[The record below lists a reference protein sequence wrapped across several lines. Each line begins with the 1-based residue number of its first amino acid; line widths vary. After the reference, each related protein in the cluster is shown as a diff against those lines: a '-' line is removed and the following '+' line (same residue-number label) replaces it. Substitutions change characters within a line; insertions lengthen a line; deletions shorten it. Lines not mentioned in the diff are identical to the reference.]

1 LFYGFQIELDQI
13 HQRLSNQRKR
23 AIGSCAVVLWGPPG
37 CGKTHLAREYLW
49 RHRDDF
55 QSGIFWIDCRSE
67 ESIYKS
73 FWEIAQA
80 AALLGAADVSGRGR
94 DWNGATTF
102 VEAVRKWFES
112 KEGWLIVFDSVT
124 FDSEDEILTF
134 MKFIPDSKGNS
145 IIFTSVD
152 RTLAKRQRLLYP
164 AAVKVSPLSVDDARR
179 LLYKGLD
186 IKNPTPVQ
194 EAKATE
200 LVKYYECLPLA
211 IHAAGHVLTAKGK
224 ALEKFHVR
232 SYPTSKR
239 LAEPYAEIMQDLR
252 ENFHHE
258 AINLIN
264 LLGFFGHSVPVAM
277 LQLGRRALRGFNVE
291 IRSIDREGSTRRD
304 LETTIATLIK
314 YGMVERT
321 LRCYNIERTDS
332 LNSQPSLITTG
343 GDSSPELMQGSVRE
357 DAIAKRPESS
367 LESSS
372 TRSTTYSID
381 ILQVHTVIQGF
392 CRDELRLK
400 DKEMYW
406 WWLII
411 AVELFRLSYFS
422 ADERIRAPGG
432 QGLVRDYREYET
444 HAARLYSHFPKDK
457 HAASVNVQKA
467 RHELRKVIRAIKRE
481 IENRSPSQTF
491 RSARQEVQISIFE
504 HTSST
509 SSDGPDT
516 PMSTPSRS
524 STWALEGLQSKSES
538 PIQIE
543 NGYRDII
550 SGAAGSGEVS
560 SEEDH
565 GYLSGFDDSMMS
577 SIVTERRRS
586 IPELQMASSAEGLE
600 RLHNGPSSRRSSF
613 LQAIFKGHPAK
624 PKHKDLGDWRPVP
637 APPSLIY
644 ADVRTT
650 ASSRASSID
659 DHRPISAG
667 SQAEA
672 ALAAVHRFSP
682 PASRGGQIKS
692 PNQPATAEP
701 KTPKQPL
708 GMKSPN
714 LSLSPLALE
723 FNPNQPHYSGKST
736 PSTRYHSR
744 SLTTSPPL
752 LQIPPVRNT
761 NLNTQS
767 LTTLPIEENTSY
779 THRIPSFNMPRAL
792 PLSRNFNMTQ
802 SDVLPMPPPYLPTGY
817 ASQPM
822 SRDGSRESSHSLAT
836 APAGPG
842 ATSLSPPSTYSYLRR
857 TPPTSTD
864 ALATSYS
871 NNHLNRI
878 GDWAATSTS
887 PTGSTP
893 LAPVIS
899 LDGAGPGVVQFGS
912 ASPVNI
918 YEARTRADEHAR
930 RLMLFET
937 GTFRANH
944 PRAPVSAG
952 VQRASSNNNEAGMQG
967 LGLEFNMR

>member
-13 HQRLSNQRKR
+13 HQRLSNPKKR

-37 CGKTHLAREYLW
+37 SGKTHLAREYLW
-49 RHRDDF
+49 RHRDNF
-55 QSGIFWIDCRSE
+55 PSGIFWIDCRSE

-73 FWEIAQA
+73 FWEVAQA
-80 AALLGAADVSGRGR
+80 AALLGAADVSERGR
-94 DWNGATTF
+94 NWNGATNF

-112 KEGWLIVFDSVT
+112 KEGWLIVFDGVT
-124 FDSEDEILTF
+124 FDAEDEILAF

-164 AAVKVSPLSVDDARR
+164 TAVKVSPLSVDDARR

-186 IKNPTPVQ
+186 IKNPTAAQ

-258 AINLIN
+258 AISLIN

-277 LQLGRRALRGFNVE
+277 LQLGRRALKGFNVE

-321 LRCYNIERTDS
+321 LRCYNIERADT
-332 LNSQPSLITTG
+332 LKSQPSVVTPG
-343 GDSSPELMQGSVRE
+343 GGSSPELSQGSVHE
-357 DAIAKRPESS
+357 DATAKRPESS

-381 ILQVHTVIQGF
+381 ILQVHTVVQGF

-406 WWLII
+406 WWLIV

-457 HAASVNVQKA
+457 RAASINVQRA

-491 RSARQEVQISIFE
+491 RSARQEIQISIFE

-524 STWALEGLQSKSES
+524 STWALEDLQSKSES

-543 NGYRDII
+543 NGYREMM
-550 SGAAGSGEVS
+550 SRAAESGEVS
-560 SEEDH
+560 SDEDQ
-565 GYLSGFDDSMMS
+565 GYLSGFDDSMVS

-586 IPELQMASSAEGLE
+586 IPELLTSPAEDAERPHDGL
-600 RLHNGPSSRRSSF
+600 SSRRSSF
-613 LQAIFKGHPAK
+613 LQAIFKGHPIK

-637 APPSLIY
+637 APPSLTH
-644 ADVRTT
+644 ADVKTT
-650 ASSRASSID
+650 ASSKASSSD
-659 DHRPISAG
+659 DPRPISAG

-672 ALAAVHRFSP
+672 ALAAVHRSSP

-692 PNQPATAEP
+692 PNQPAIAGPPDKENL
-701 KTPKQPL
+701 KSSL
-708 GMKSPN
+708 GVKSPN
-714 LSLSPLALE
+714 LTLSPLASE
-723 FNPNQPHYSGKST
+723 FDPNRTPSSGKST
-736 PSTRYHSR
+736 PPTRHHSR

-752 LQIPPVRNT
+752 LQISPTKNT
-761 NLNTQS
+761 KLGNHS
-767 LTTLPIEENTSY
+767 LTALPIEENISFTR
-779 THRIPSFNMPRAL
+779 RIPPFNMPQSL
-792 PLSRNFNMTQ
+792 PLRKPFNMTQ

-842 ATSLSPPSTYSYLRR
+842 TTSLSPPNTYSYLRW
-857 TPPTSTD
+857 PPPISTD
-864 ALATSYS
+864 ALVTSYS
-871 NNHLNRI
+871 SNNLSRI

-887 PTGSTP
+887 PTGSMP

-899 LDGAGPGVVQFGS
+899 LEGAGPGVVQFGS
-912 ASPVNI
+912 ASPVNL
-918 YEARTRADEHAR
+918 YEARTRADEYAR
-930 RLMLFET
+930 RLMFEK
-937 GTFRANH
+937 GAFRPNRVRRPAN
-944 PRAPVSAG
+944 ANVLPVSSNDNQAG
-952 VQRASSNNNEAGMQG
+952 VQG
-967 LGLEFNMR
+967 LGLEFT

>member
-1 LFYGFQIELDQI
+1 M
-13 HQRLSNQRKR
+13 
-23 AIGSCAVVLWGPPG
+23 VLWGPPG
-37 CGKTHLAREYLW
+37 SGKTHLAREYLW

-80 AALLGAADVSGRGR
+80 AALLGAADVSERSR
-94 DWNGATTF
+94 DRDGATTF

-112 KEGWLIVFDSVT
+112 KEGWLIVFDGVT
-124 FDSEDEILTF
+124 FDSENEILTF

-164 AAVKVSPLSVDDARR
+164 AAVKVYPLSVDDARR

-186 IKNPTPVQ
+186 IKNPTPAQ

-239 LAEPYAEIMQDLR
+239 LAEPYAEIMQDLL

-258 AINLIN
+258 AISLIN
-264 LLGFFGHSVPVAM
+264 LLSFFGHSVPVAM
-277 LQLGRRALRGFNVE
+277 LQLGRRALKGFNVE

-321 LRCYNIERTDS
+321 LQSYNVEQTDS
-332 LNSQPSLITTG
+332 LKSQPSLSTTG
-343 GDSSPELMQGSVRE
+343 GDSSPELTQESIRE

-372 TRSTTYSID
+372 TRSTVYSID
-381 ILQVHTVIQGF
+381 ILQVHTVVQGF

-400 DKEMYW
+400 GREMYW
-406 WWLII
+406 WWLIV
-411 AVELFRLSYFS
+411 AVELFCLSYFS

-457 HAASVNVQKA
+457 HAASINVQRA

-481 IENRSPSQTF
+481 IENRSPSQSF

-509 SSDGPDT
+509 SSDGPET
-516 PMSTPSRS
+516 PMSRS
-524 STWALEGLQSKSES
+524 STWALEDLQSKSES
-538 PIQIE
+538 PTQIE
-543 NGYRDII
+543 NGYQGII
-550 SGAAGSGEVS
+550 SGAAESGEVS
-560 SEEDH
+560 SEEDY

-577 SIVTERRRS
+577 SVVTERRRS
-586 IPELQMASSAEGLE
+586 IPELPMASSPENPE
-600 RLHNGPSSRRSSF
+600 RPHNGSSSRKSSF
-613 LQAIFKGHPAK
+613 LQAIFKGHPVK

-637 APPSLIY
+637 APPSLTH
-644 ADVRTT
+644 ADIKTT
-650 ASSRASSID
+650 ASSRVSSSD

-672 ALAAVHRFSP
+672 ALAAVHRSSP
-682 PASRGGQIKS
+682 PASRAGQIKS
-692 PNQPATAEP
+692 PNLLATVGSQDKENL
-701 KTPKQPL
+701 KQPL
-708 GMKSPN
+708 GVKSPN
-714 LSLSPLALE
+714 STLSPLSSE
-723 FNPNQPHYSGKST
+723 FDPNQIHYHGKSA
-736 PSTRYHSR
+736 PSTRHHSR

-752 LQIPPVRNT
+752 LHISPDKNT

-767 LTTLPIEENTSY
+767 LTTLPIEENISLTR
-779 THRIPSFNMPRAL
+779 RIPPVNMPRAL
-792 PLSRNFNMTQ
+792 PLGKNFNMTQ

-836 APAGPG
+836 APAAPG
-842 ATSLSPPSTYSYLRR
+842 ATSLSPPSIYSYLHRAG
-857 TPPTSTD
+857 PTSSD
-864 ALATSYS
+864 ALAASYS
-871 NNHLNRI
+871 SNNLSRI

-887 PTGSTP
+887 PTGLMP
-893 LAPVIS
+893 LAPAIS

-918 YEARTRADEHAR
+918 YEARTRADEYAR
-930 RLMLFET
+930 RLMLFEK
-937 GTFRANH
+937 GAFRPNRA
-944 PRAPVSAG
+944 RAPANPG
-952 VQRASSNNNEAGMQG
+952 VQPASSNDNEAGMQG
-967 LGLEFNMR
+967 LGLEFK

>member
-1 LFYGFQIELDQI
+1 M
-13 HQRLSNQRKR
+13 
-23 AIGSCAVVLWGPPG
+23 VLWGPPG

-94 DWNGATTF
+94 EWNGATTF

-112 KEGWLIVFDSVT
+112 KEGWLIVFDGVT
-124 FDSEDEILTF
+124 FDSENEILAF

-152 RTLAKRQRLLYP
+152 RTLAKRQRLLDP

-186 IKNPTPVQ
+186 IRNPTPAQ

-258 AINLIN
+258 AISLIN
-264 LLGFFGHSVPVAM
+264 LLAFFGHSVPVAM
-277 LQLGRRALRGFNVE
+277 LQLGRRALKGFNVE

-321 LRCYNIERTDS
+321 LRCYNVERTDS
-332 LNSQPSLITTG
+332 LKSQPSLITTG
-343 GDSSPELMQGSVRE
+343 GDSSPELTQGSVRE
-357 DAIAKRPESS
+357 DSIAKRPESS

-381 ILQVHTVIQGF
+381 ILQVHTVVQGF
-392 CRDELRLK
+392 CLDELRLK

-406 WWLII
+406 WWLIV

-457 HAASVNVQKA
+457 HAASINVQKA

-491 RSARQEVQISIFE
+491 RSARQEIQISIFE

-524 STWALEGLQSKSES
+524 STWALEDLQSKSES
-538 PIQIE
+538 PTQIE
-543 NGYRDII
+543 DRYREII

-560 SEEDH
+560 SEEDQ

-586 IPELQMASSAEGLE
+586 IPELQMASSVEGPE
-600 RLHNGPSSRRSSF
+600 RPHVGPSSRRSSF
-613 LQAIFKGHPAK
+613 LQAIFKGHPVK

-637 APPSLIY
+637 AAPSLTR
-644 ADVRTT
+644 ADVKTT
-650 ASSRASSID
+650 ASSRASSSD
-659 DHRPISAG
+659 DHQPISAG

-672 ALAAVHRFSP
+672 ALAAVHRVSP

-701 KTPKQPL
+701 QDKGSPKQLL
-708 GMKSPN
+708 GRKSPN

-723 FNPNQPHYSGKST
+723 FNPNQAHYSGKST
-736 PSTRYHSR
+736 PSTRHHSR

-761 NLNTQS
+761 NLNNQS
-767 LTTLPIEENTSY
+767 LTTLPIEENISFTR
-779 THRIPSFNMPRAL
+779 RIPPFNMPRAL
-792 PLSRNFNMTQ
+792 PPTNMTQ

-842 ATSLSPPSTYSYLRR
+842 ATSLSPPSSYSYLRR
-857 TPPTSTD
+857 ALPTSTD
-864 ALATSYS
+864 ALAASYPS
-871 NNHLNRI
+871 NHLSRI
-878 GDWAATSTS
+878 GDWAATPTS

-912 ASPVNI
+912 ASPVNL

-930 RLMLFET
+930 RLMLFEK
-937 GTFRANH
+937 GTFR
-944 PRAPVSAG
+944 PRAPANAR
-952 VQRASSNNNEAGMQG
+952 VQPVSSNDNEAGMQG
-967 LGLEFNMR
+967 LGLEFHMR